1 MSSADGMLARA
12 MNWLGV
18 DLKGSEATGYTPH
31 GATQA
36 IHDDREDGVYPLH
49 PERHETATCPI
60 VRAEPT
66 TMAEATPVAD
76 EIKRQIP
83 VVLNLENA
91 SPEEARRIKDFLGGV
106 TYGLNGYMRKI
117 ANWVY
122 VCAPFDMPVERL
134 ILDSSR
140 EGTAR
145 YAPDGPTAPT
155 PH

>member
-1 MSSADGMLARA
+1 MASLDGMLARA
-12 MNWLGV
+12 VSWLGGG
-18 DLKGSEATGYTPH
+18 LRSEGTEGYGPQ
-31 GATQA
+31 ANTQA
-36 IHDDREDGVYPLH
+36 VHDDREDGVYPLH
-49 PERHETATCPI
+49 PDRHETATCPI

-91 SPEEARRIKDFLGGV
+91 TPDEARRIKDFLGGV

-117 ANWVY
+117 ASWVY

-140 EGTAR
+140 QGTSRYTHEG
-145 YAPDGPTAPT
+145 PVDPT
-155 PH
+155 P